1 MAQKEKI
8 HPTQDNKLKASKALR
23 YEWWMLN
30 ECAARIPH
38 YENKDK
44 VIYNALIEAFCV
56 HLRNFIEFFHRKQK
70 KGKRPFWTDYL
81 SSNKTI
87 PLKHKLD
94 KYEDKVNNLL
104 SHLTYQRLNY
114 TKIKKEWPI
123 NQIAKEV
130 NENMFQ
136 FIDAAD
142 KNLFCD
148 EINKYKNQL
157 ESDNAINHDHFTC
170 TTSDFVGESQL
181 VKRTIDFG

>member
-1 MAQKEKI
+1 MTQKKKI
-8 HPTQDNKLKASKALR
+8 YPTRDNKLKASKALE
-23 YEWWMLN
+23 YEWRMLN
-30 ECAARIPH
+30 ECAARIPL

-56 HLRNFIEFFHRKQK
+56 HLRNFIEFFHRQQ
-70 KGKRPFWTDYL
+70 KGKRPFCADYL

-104 SHLTYQRLNY
+104 SHLTYKRLNY

-123 NQIAKEV
+123 NQITKEV

-136 FIDAAD
+136 FIEAAD
-142 KNLFCD
+142 KNLLCD
-148 EINKYKNQL
+148 EITMYNKQL
-157 ESDNAINHDHFTC
+157 ESCNVIKHNHFTC
-170 TTSDFVGESQL
+170 TTSDAVGQSQL
-181 VKRTIDFG
+181 VSS